1 MAGRLADAL
10 NRRPGRALAAG
21 TLLLALCTTLALG
34 TPDRLPV
41 GPLQLDERPPPE
53 PFIVRTAGE
62 LPTES
67 RVHAVALDVIAS
79 QIRSDPDVERV
90 RIERMRD
97 GADLTV
103 TLADVSDRDRRL
115 AVNRIDAAIDPGPL
129 RVIIA
134 GQIRELDRAKA
145 RLGSELWRLELV
157 ALPLVALAA
166 AGLLGLWV
174 GLAALASAALA
185 IAGCAAGMRLLGAP
199 LDLSMIGL
207 AAGAP
212 AGAGIALEL
221 AGALRSSTGDR
232 LTSAGVAVAAA
243 GLAPLCLLATPLEQA
258 PSLAVGCLLGG
269 LFGLVGTALFA
280 PLALARDGAHVP
292 TTAPRTNAPPS
303 SRPTR
308 ALALLPSAVVLA
320 AAVTAAL
327 ALLERP
333 PTGALGSLAPA
344 SFTELA
350 VVAAAAGAVLAL
362 LAGRAALTAAA
373 LLGLGSESV
382 GVRDLPARGTV
393 LSTLGLA
400 AAGGVLV
407 ASELI
412 TGGDEPELQLFG
424 AVLAG
429 GVVADFLVA
438 RLPLLCLGRRARGA
452 AGSGDG

>member
-1 MAGRLADAL
+1 M
-10 NRRPGRALAAG
+10 AAG
-21 TLLLALCTTLALG
+21 TLLLALCVTLALG

-41 GPLQLDERPPPE
+41 GPLQLNEGPPPE
-53 PFIVRTAGE
+53 SFIVRTSGE
-62 LPTES
+62 VPTES
-67 RVHAVALDVIAS
+67 RVYAVALDVIAS
-79 QIRSDPDVERV
+79 RIRSDPDVERV
-90 RIERMRD
+90 RAERTKG

-115 AVNRIDAAIDPGPL
+115 AVNRIGAAIDPGPL

-145 RLGSELWRLELV
+145 RLGGELWRLELV

-166 AGLLGLWV
+166 AGLLGLWL
-174 GLAALASAALA
+174 GLAALTSAALA

-207 AAGAP
+207 AAGVP

-221 AGALRSSTGDR
+221 AGALRSTSARDR
-232 LTSAGVAVAAA
+232 LTSGGVAVAAA

-269 LFGLVGTALFA
+269 LFGLAGTTLFA
-280 PLALARDGAHVP
+280 PLALARDGAHVRTP
-292 TTAPRTNAPPS
+292 ASSTTAPLS
-303 SRPTR
+303 SRAR
-308 ALALLPSAVVLA
+308 ALALLPSALVLA

-333 PTGALGSLAPA
+333 PTGDLGSLAPA
-344 SFTELA
+344 SVTELA

-362 LAGRAALTAAA
+362 LAGRTALTAAA
-373 LLGLGSESV
+373 LLGLGSQTA

-393 LSTLGLA
+393 LATLGLA
-400 AAGGVLV
+400 AAGGALV

-424 AVLAG
+424 AILAG

-438 RLPLLCLGRRARGA
+438 RLPLLLLSRRARVA